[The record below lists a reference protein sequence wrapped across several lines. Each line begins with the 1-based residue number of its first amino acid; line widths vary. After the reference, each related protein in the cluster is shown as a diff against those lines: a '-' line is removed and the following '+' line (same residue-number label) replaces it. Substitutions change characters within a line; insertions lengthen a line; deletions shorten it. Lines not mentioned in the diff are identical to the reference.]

1 MNIESLIA
9 ASGGSPKH
17 LAAYLDVALQTVYN
31 WKNRG
36 IPEVRQ
42 VWIQAK
48 APALVK
54 AAQDGLRAPPVT
66 DQPQSAR

>member
-31 WKNRG
+31 WKSKG

-42 VWIQAK
+42 GWIKAQAPDLVQ
-48 APALVK
+48 AAL
-54 AAQDGLRAPPVT
+54 DGVRAPPVT
-66 DQPQSAR
+66 DQPQSGR